1 MNMNPKA
8 YGYLSL
14 ARRARNLE
22 VGEEPVGALCRANR
36 ARLVLL
42 ASDAGG
48 HTVRR
53 AKSFVYG
60 TNQPILQLPCTKAEL
75 GSAIGCSVCAI
86 AALTDVRLAHAF
98 VLSLDDADAA
108 LLAELA
114 VRAERA
120 AQRQKEEKAHRS
132 NRGKKK

>member
-1 MNMNPKA
+1 MMEQI
-8 YGYLSL
+8 LSTLGL
-14 ARRARNLE
+14 ALRAGSVA

-75 GSAIGCSVCAI
+75 GFALGRASCAV
-86 AALTDVRLAHAF
+86 AAVTDAGF
-98 VLSLDDADAA
+98 AA
-108 LLAELA
+108 LLLRKLA
-114 VRAERA
+114 ASGVTPDEAGA
-120 AQRQKEEKAHRS
+120 AGQDMEEMKNGTEYR
-132 NRGKKK
+132 RWPV